1 MEMDWRQR
9 RTVTILSGILAVL
22 FAAVL
27 IILGIRYQASRPAPQ
42 EDQTETGIIDQADHS
57 ALSYY
62 NGTATLSFALDEEGN
77 WVWADDPDFPLND
90 ATVTTLLKQLAELKP
105 QQILTPEPEE
115 DLATYGLDTPAA
127 TVTATQE
134 NGSTISLEL
143 GKTTTDGDSYY
154 MMKNGDK
161 STLYIIAD
169 TIYRTMQTPIYDMCR
184 LPELPVLAGESL
196 QTLFIQ
202 GAAPA
207 AEEGQEHPNPAPT
220 WNLLARWAEISRMNL
235 WFQGDN
241 NVTGSEKLLEMVS
254 DLQFFTVT
262 KCVDYNPSEDAVS
275 LCGFDSPAATLRV
288 GYTTEEGVQETFTLV
303 VGDAAFSGGGR
314 YVRINDDASIYLA
327 PDNCVDA
334 LLAIAAGGLEDSA
347 GEPGDAAGEPAESGT

>member
-27 IILGIRYQASRPAPQ
+27 IILGIRYQASRPEPQ
-42 EDQTETGIIDQADHS
+42 EDQEEAGIMEQADHS

-62 NGTATLSFALDEEGN
+62 NGTVTLSFALDEEGN
-77 WVWADDPDFPLND
+77 WVWADDPKFPLND

-127 TVTATQE
+127 TISATQE

-184 LPELPVLAGESL
+184 LPDLPVLTGEHL

-241 NVTGSEKLLEMVS
+241 NVTSSKKLQEMVS

-262 KCVDYNPSEDAVS
+262 KCVDYNPSEDAAS
-275 LCGFDSPAATLRV
+275 LCGFESPAATLRV
-288 GYTTEEGVQETFTLV
+288 GYTTEEGTQETFTLV
-303 VGDAAFSGGGR
+303 VGETAFSGSGR
-314 YVRINDDASIYLA
+314 YVRINDVTSIYLA

-334 LLAIAAGGLEDSA
+334 LLSIAAGGLEDSA
-347 GEPGDAAGEPAESGT
+347 GEPAESGT

>member
-27 IILGIRYQASRPAPQ
+27 IILGIRYQASRPDPQ
-42 EDQTETGIIDQADHS
+42 ENQPEDNSLMEQANHS

-90 ATVTTLLKQLAELKP
+90 AAVTTLLKQLAELKP

-115 DLATYGLDTPAA
+115 DLAAYGLDTPAA

-134 NGSTISLEL
+134 DGSTISLAL

-184 LPELPVLAGESL
+184 LPELPALAGERL

-202 GAAPA
+202 GTAPA
-207 AEEGQEHPNPAPT
+207 AEEGQEHPNSAPT

-241 NVTGSEKLLEMVS
+241 NVTSSRKLQEMVS

-262 KCVDYNPSEDAVS
+262 KCVDYQPSEDAAS
-275 LCGFDSPAATLRV
+275 LCGFDSPAVTLRV
-288 GYTTEEGVQETFTLV
+288 GYTDEEDNRETFTLV
-303 VGDAAFSGGGR
+303 VGSEAFNGGGR
-314 YVRINDDASIYLA
+314 YVRINDDDSIYLA
-327 PDNCVDA
+327 PENCVDA
-334 LLAIAAGGLEDSA
+334 LLAIAAEGLEDSA
-347 GEPGDAAGEPAESGT
+347 GEPAESGT